1 MCRILSKGVHTYM
14 KRIEKANCI
23 IHIIMC
29 VLNFG
34 SIFYALMGCSI
45 GTLLYSF
52 FRRLSLAFSMPLL
65 FMRVIYLQYIIFG
78 LIAIFTIIKYII
90 SIKNKEIIIKNIWTD
105 VVLWTITI
113 FELIYLESAFEAI
126 ISF

>member
-1 MCRILSKGVHTYM
+1 
-14 KRIEKANCI
+14 
-23 IHIIMC
+23 
-29 VLNFG
+29 
-34 SIFYALMGCSI
+34 
-45 GTLLYSF
+45 
-52 FRRLSLAFSMPLL
+52 MPLL

>member
-1 MCRILSKGVHTYM
+1 MLSKGVYTYM

-34 SIFYALMGCSI
+34 SIFYALMGGSI

>member
-1 MCRILSKGVHTYM
+1 M

-34 SIFYALMGCSI
+34 SIFYALMGGSI

-90 SIKNKEIIIKNIWTD
+90 SIKNKEIIIRNIWID

-113 FELIYLESAFEAI
+113 FELIYLESAFGAI